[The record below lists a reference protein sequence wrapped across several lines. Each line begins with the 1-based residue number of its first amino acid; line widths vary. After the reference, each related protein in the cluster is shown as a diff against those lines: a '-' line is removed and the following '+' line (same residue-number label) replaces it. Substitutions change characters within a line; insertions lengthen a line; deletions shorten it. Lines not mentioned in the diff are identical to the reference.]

1 MTASLICYFLVS
13 CLRKR
18 IHYRNLHL
26 FEKLQEYESKATTI
40 FFLINEQMSAKFASF
55 QASRDYHS
63 FCNMYSIC
71 IPYLGLLLNYEIYSK
86 AGKSR
91 ATLLLLLSV
100 CVGCPATLT
109 QVVSPA
115 WPLPPWLPGLCV
127 AMQTVPTLSTF
138 ASTFAVCLI
147 AIHRSDL
154 IICFSICW
162 MDNTYLQKLTFPR
175 GITTVWR

>member
-1 MTASLICYFLVS
+1 MNKCLQSLQSFKRLPLFLQHVFNMHS
-13 CLRKR
+13 LLGAVTKLRDQR
-18 IHYRNLHL
+18 
-26 FEKLQEYESKATTI
+26 FT
-40 FFLINEQMSAKFASF
+40 
-55 QASRDYHS
+55 
-63 FCNMYSIC
+63 
-71 IPYLGLLLNYEIYSK
+71 K